1 MRKHSKKPIPMA
13 KEGEDLEPT
22 KYGVWRWWGLMCREE
37 MAFYPALS
45 EKTDRSS
52 RWTNA
57 INDENMFDG
66 DEFSG
71 FMGLEVFH
79 GMRWGA
85 YCED

>member
-1 MRKHSKKPIPMA
+1 
-13 KEGEDLEPT
+13 
-22 KYGVWRWWGLMCREE
+22 

-45 EKTDRSS
+45 EKTDESS

-57 INDENMFDG
+57 INDEDMFEG

-79 GMRWGA
+79 GMYLCV